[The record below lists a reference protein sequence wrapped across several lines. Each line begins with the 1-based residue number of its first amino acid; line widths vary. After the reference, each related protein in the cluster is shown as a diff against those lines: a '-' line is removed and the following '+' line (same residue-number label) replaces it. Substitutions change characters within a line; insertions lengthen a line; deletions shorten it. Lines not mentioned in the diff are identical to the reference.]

1 MTNQKIMVA
10 GGGVL
15 GSQIAMQVAYHGYKV
30 ALYDI
35 NEEAITHAKERVAS
49 LREPYKRD
57 IQATDELFDEALER
71 LTYTT
76 NMKEAVSNAS
86 LVIEAVPEVIKVKVN
101 FYESLRSVAPAQTI
115 FATNT
120 STLLPSQF
128 AQATGRPEKFL
139 ALHFA
144 NEIWKNNTAEVMK
157 HEGTDEQVFQR
168 VISFARSIGMVA
180 LPLHK
185 EQPGYILNSLLV
197 PLLDAAEMLY
207 VNEVADPHTIDK
219 TWMIATGAP
228 LGPFAI
234 LDVVGLQTA
243 YNIVQMKATQ
253 SKKDVYIRL
262 AALLKEQ
269 YIDKGKLGRA
279 SGEGFYKYPN
289 PAFLEEDFLK

>member
-76 NMKEAVSNAS
+76 NMKEAVSDAS

-207 VNEVADPHTIDK
+207 VNEVADPYTIDK

-243 YNIVQMKATQ
+243 YNIVQMKAAQ

-262 AALLKEQ
+262 ATLLKEQ